1 MSKRNLSRQQ
11 RWRVE
16 KVQTERAKRAEKHDN
31 RDSEKLAA
39 GEYGPEQPGRVV
51 AHFGRSLNV
60 APEGRVENGED
71 SEDGETVRC
80 HLRANLE
87 GLVTGDRV
95 IWRAAHDADGQTV
108 DGVVVAR
115 GERDSVLERPD
126 ARGQLKAVAA
136 NIDQILIVFAVE
148 PAPHANLIDRYL
160 VAAEATGIAPVLVLN
175 KIDLLPEGGGNIRDL
190 LGSYEALGYAVVTST
205 TAREDGLTAL
215 RERLGGRTSVFVGQ
229 SGVGKSSLIDRLL
242 PDEEL
247 RIGALS
253 KDSRKGTHTT
263 TTARLYR
270 LPGTDAGERAV
281 EGHASDDLAAKDLAD
296 SGQLID
302 SPGIR
307 EFGLVHLDE
316 QQVAEGFIEFHEWL
330 GQCHFRDCRH
340 RHEPGCAL
348 LGAVERGE
356 IHPERF
362 ASYRRIVDSL
372 NDPATSTPAKLR

>member
-1 MSKRNLSRQQ
+1 MSKRKLSRQQ
-11 RWRVE
+11 RWRIE
-16 KVQTERAKRAEKHDN
+16 KVQAERAQRADRRDS

-39 GEYGPEQPGRVV
+39 GEYGPEQNGRVV
-51 AHFGRSLNV
+51 AHFGRTLDV
-60 APEGRVENGED
+60 RPEQGD
-71 SEDGETVRC
+71 AVRC

-95 IWRAAHDADGQTV
+95 IWRAAHDAN

-115 GERDSVLERPD
+115 GERDNVLERPD
-126 ARGQLKAVAA
+126 ARGQLKPVAA

-175 KIDLLPEGGGNIRDL
+175 KIDLLPAHGGALRDL
-190 LGSYEALGYAVVTST
+190 LARYESLGYPVVTT
-205 TAREDGLTAL
+205 TTEREDGLAAL
-215 RERLGGRTSVFVGQ
+215 QARLAGRTSVFVGQ

-253 KDSRKGTHTT
+253 KDTRKGTHTT

-270 LPGTDAGERAV
+270 LPSVEGDEAGE
-281 EGHASDDLAAKDLAD
+281 
-296 SGQLID
+296 LID

-307 EFGLVHLDE
+307 EFGLGHLDA
-316 QQVAEGFIEFHEWL
+316 QQVTEGFVEFRDLL
-330 GQCHFRDCRH
+330 GRCRFRDCRH

-348 LGAVERGE
+348 LAAVERGD

-362 ASYRRIVDSL
+362 ASYRRILESL
-372 NDPATSTPAKLR
+372 GET

>member
-1 MSKRNLSRQQ
+1 MSKRKLSRQQ
-11 RWRVE
+11 RWRIE
-16 KVQTERAKRAEKHDN
+16 KIQAERARRAEQLDA
-31 RDSEKLAA
+31 RDVDRLAA
-39 GEYGPEQPGRVV
+39 GEYGPEQRGRVI
-51 AHFGRSLNV
+51 AHFGRTLDV
-60 APEGRVENGED
+60 APEGGGD
-71 SEDGETVRC
+71 AVRC

-95 IWRAAHDADGQTV
+95 IWRAARDGS
-108 DGVVVAR
+108 GVVVAR
-115 GERDSVLERPD
+115 AERDNVLERPD
-126 ARGQLKAVAA
+126 ARGQLKPVAA

-160 VAAEATGIAPVLVLN
+160 VAGEATGIAPVLVLN
-175 KIDLLPEGGGNIRDL
+175 KIDLLPEDGGELREL
-190 LGSYEALGYAVVTST
+190 LGRYEALGYPVVTTT
-205 TAREDGLTAL
+205 TAREGGLAAL
-215 RERLGGRTSVFVGQ
+215 LARLAGRTSVFVGQ

-247 RIGALS
+247 RIGTLS

-270 LPGTDAGERAV
+270 LPASAGGE
-281 EGHASDDLAAKDLAD
+281 
-296 SGQLID
+296 LID

-316 QQVAEGFIEFHEWL
+316 QQVAEGFIEFHDHL
-330 GQCHFRDCRH
+330 GRCRFRDCRH

-348 LGAVERGE
+348 LAAVERGE

-362 ASYRRIVDSL
+362 ASYRRIVDTLDES
-372 NDPATSTPAKLR
+372 

>member
-1 MSKRNLSRQQ
+1 MSKRNLNRQQ

-16 KVQTERAKRAEKHDN
+16 KVQAERARRAEKHDT

-39 GEYGPEQPGRVV
+39 GEYGPERPGRVV

-60 APEGRVENGED
+60 APEGG
-71 SEDGETVRC
+71 GETVRC
-80 HLRANLE
+80 HLRANLD
-87 GLVTGDRV
+87 GLVTGDHV
-95 IWRAAHDADGQTV
+95 VWRAARDADGQVV

-115 GERDSVLERPD
+115 GERESVLERPD
-126 ARGQLKAVAA
+126 ARGQLKPVAA

-175 KIDLLPEGGGNIRDL
+175 KIDLLPAGGGDLRDL
-190 LGSYEALGYAVVTST
+190 LGRYEGLGYAVVTST
-205 TAREDGLTAL
+205 TARGDGLAAL
-215 RERLGGRTSVFVGQ
+215 RKRLGGRTSVFVGQ

-270 LPGTDAGERAV
+270 LPGAGAGV
-281 EGHASDDLAAKDLAD
+281 HAD
-296 SGQLID
+296 SGELID

-330 GQCHFRDCRH
+330 GHCHFRDCRH
-340 RHEPGCAL
+340 RQEPGCAL

-356 IHPERF
+356 IHSERF

-372 NDPATSTPAKLR
+372 NAP

>member
-1 MSKRNLSRQQ
+1 
-11 RWRVE
+11 
-16 KVQTERAKRAEKHDN
+16 
-31 RDSEKLAA
+31 
-39 GEYGPEQPGRVV
+39 
-51 AHFGRSLNV
+51 
-60 APEGRVENGED
+60 
-71 SEDGETVRC
+71 
-80 HLRANLE
+80 
-87 GLVTGDRV
+87 
-95 IWRAAHDADGQTV
+95 
-108 DGVVVAR
+108 
-115 GERDSVLERPD
+115 VLERPD
-126 ARGQLKAVAA
+126 ARGQLKPVAA

-175 KIDLLPEGGGNIRDL
+175 KIDLLPDGGGDLRDL
-190 LGSYEALGYAVVTST
+190 LGRYEGLGYAVVTST
-205 TAREDGLTAL
+205 TAREDGLAAL

-270 LPGTDAGERAV
+270 LPGAGGAAGEHAAG
-281 EGHASDDLAAKDLAD
+281 GHAAKDLAD
-296 SGQLID
+296 SGELID

-330 GQCHFRDCRH
+330 GHCHFRDCRH
-340 RHEPGCAL
+340 RQEPGCAL

-372 NDPATSTPAKLR
+372 NDPAASTPAKQR

>member
-1 MSKRNLSRQQ
+1 MSKRKLSRQQ
-11 RWRVE
+11 RWRIE
-16 KVQTERAKRAEKHDN
+16 KVQAERAKRADR
-31 RDSEKLAA
+31 RDSQDGEKLAA
-39 GEYGPEQPGRVV
+39 GEYGPEQSGRVV
-51 AHFGRSLNV
+51 AHFGRTLDV
-60 APEGRVENGED
+60 RPEQGGAA
-71 SEDGETVRC
+71 VRC

-95 IWRAAHDADGQTV
+95 IWRAAHDAN

-126 ARGQLKAVAA
+126 VRGQLKPVAA

-175 KIDLLPEGGGNIRDL
+175 KIDLLPAHGGELRDL
-190 LGSYEALGYAVVTST
+190 LGRYEALGYPVVTT
-205 TAREDGLTAL
+205 TTEREDGLSAL
-215 RERLGGRTSVFVGQ
+215 HARLAGCTSVFVGQ

-253 KDSRKGTHTT
+253 KDTRKGTHTT
-263 TTARLYR
+263 TTARLYS
-270 LPGTDAGERAV
+270 LPPPTSVDGAG
-281 EGHASDDLAAKDLAD
+281 ASD
-296 SGQLID
+296 GELID

-307 EFGLVHLDE
+307 EFGLGHLDA
-316 QQVAEGFIEFHEWL
+316 QQVTEGFIEFRDHL
-330 GQCHFRDCRH
+330 GHCRFRDCRH

-348 LGAVERGE
+348 LAAVERGD
-356 IHPERF
+356 IHPDRF
-362 ASYRRIVDSL
+362 ASYRRILESL
-372 NDPATSTPAKLR
+372 EET